1 MTNNRLPWLFL
12 VVMAM
17 IVRPA
22 AAQEPPT
29 VQQLIDTAHRV
40 SDLGNLRPYTLT
52 ANVVVDNDDPKTRRT
67 GRLTL
72 YRDRGRTREE
82 LEMGGTREV
91 RIVLRGKEYIVPPHG
106 LLPALTLTDIER
118 SWDPG
123 SFMASRFNGVRPD
136 KVEGADAWCLTRQ
149 SGPNSPASCFDAVKG
164 VYLGYIPNQRM
175 SHEFFD
181 FTSVESGDKQIFYPR
196 RAVILRDDFGRIE
209 VNSIEIKPGAAK
221 DDLFTLPD
229 SAIEIG
235 RCGPEGVAKPIYAPE
250 PEFPAGERAQKIQ
263 GVVYTSVIVDKEG
276 KALSVQVLRAP
287 TESLARQAVATIN
300 KWKFQP
306 AMCGGQPVYQ
316 ETSIQIDF
324 HLY

>member
-1 MTNNRLPWLFL
+1 MTNNRLPWLFF

-17 IVRPA
+17 IVRPT

-29 VQQLIDTAHRV
+29 VQQLIDTAHRI
-40 SDLGNLRPYTLT
+40 SNLANLRPYTLT
-52 ANVVVDNDDPKTRRT
+52 ANVVVDNGDPKTRRI
-67 GRLTL
+67 GRLTI

-91 RIVLRGKEYIVPPHG
+91 RILLRGKEYIVPPHG
-106 LLPALTLTDIER
+106 LLPALTLTDLER

-123 SFMASRFNGVRPD
+123 GFMVSRFNGVRPD

-149 SGPNSPASCFDAVKG
+149 SGPNAPASCFDAVKG
-164 VYLGYIPNQRM
+164 VYLGNIPNERM

-181 FTSVESGDKQIFYPR
+181 FASVDSVDHQIFYPR

-209 VNSIEIKPGAAK
+209 VNSIEIKPGDAK
-221 DDLFTLPD
+221 DDLFILPD
-229 SAIEIG
+229 NAIEIE
-235 RCGPEGVAKPIYAPE
+235 RCGPQGLVKPLYVPE
-250 PEFPAGERAQKIQ
+250 PEFPERERRLKIQ

-276 KALSVQVLRAP
+276 KVLAVQVLRAP
-287 TESLARQAVATIN
+287 TEGLARQAVASIN

-306 AMCGGQPVYQ
+306 AMCGERPVYQ
-316 ETSIQIDF
+316 ETSIQVDF